1 MVACYSGL
9 PEALVAAVDSDFAR
23 TVCALR
29 GAETGFE
36 TGPRFEEAL
45 EAEGGMAPLGAASF
59 LPTAAVPAGVAVVPE
74 MGPLGG
80 FSCVGDVR
88 YIGLI
93 GALELVK
100 DKKTK
105 SGFDSEKRIGL
116 KVYRD
121 GLKNN
126 IVLRPLGNVIY
137 LFLPLCIKSSELE
150 DILDRTYSVI
160 KSL

>member
-36 TGPRFEEAL
+36 TGPRFEEAV
-45 EAEGGMAPLGAASF
+45 EAEGGMAPLGAESF

-80 FSCVGDVR
+80 FSCVGEVAS
-88 YIGLI
+88 LSK
-93 GALELVK
+93 ALTE
-100 DKKTK
+100 
-105 SGFDSEKRIGL
+105 SGP
-116 KVYRD
+116 
-121 GLKNN
+121 
-126 IVLRPLGNVIY
+126 VLETTPPV
-137 LFLPLCIKSSELE
+137 PSA
-150 DILDRTYSVI
+150 
-160 KSL
+160 